1 MGKNNVEI
9 LLATTN
15 VHKIRELKEML
26 REVEITDVLT
36 LRDFPNYHAPEE
48 TGHTFEENAI
58 LKATHA
64 AESLNKLALS
74 DDSGLIVPALN
85 GRPGVFSARYAG
97 NNSTDADNRKKLL
110 AEMVNL
116 IDEDRYAYFECVLA
130 LALPR
135 GLIKSV
141 NGVCEGEILDKE
153 RGNHGFGYDSL
164 FVRHEY
170 SKSFGEMEE
179 ALKNRISHRRK
190 AFDKMVL
197 SLAAIA
203 QTI

>member
-1 MGKNNVEI
+1 MEKKDI
-9 LLATTN
+9 QLLIASTN

-26 REVEITDVLT
+26 REVGVYDVLT

-58 LKATHA
+58 VKATHA
-64 AESLNKLALS
+64 AECLNKLTLA

-85 GRPGVFSARYAG
+85 GRPGIFSARYAG
-97 NNSTDADNRKKLL
+97 KNCTDADNRKKLL
-110 AEMVNL
+110 AEMAQFL
-116 IDEDRYAYFECVLA
+116 EEDRYAYFECALA

-135 GLIKSV
+135 GLVKSV
-141 NGVCEGEILDKE
+141 TGICEGELLDKE
-153 RGNHGFGYDSL
+153 RGGSGFGYDSL

-179 ALKNRISHRRK
+179 ALKNRISHRRR
-190 AFDKMVL
+190 AFDRL
-197 SLAAIA
+197 SLSLSAIY
-203 QTI
+203 TS